1 MDKASF
7 IGLLFGF
14 IAVGAGMALKGV
26 SPLAIINPGALLIIF
41 LGTAAAV
48 LIAFP
53 MSTLKKIPTLLKII
67 FTEDQNNNAA
77 EIITDFTKWAE
88 TTRKQGILWLEGKL
102 DNVNDPFLRS
112 GMQLAIDGQSSDFI
126 REVMM
131 EKVYAMEE
139 RHQKGVSIF
148 TQAGTY
154 APTLGVLGAVI
165 GLIAALSDLNDIE
178 TLGSAISAAFIA
190 TLLGIFSGYVLWHPF
205 ANKLREKSE
214 NEVRVKQIMIEGV
227 LSLTSG
233 ESPQIIKDKL
243 SSYLSSEELAWLEQ
257 EDGNAKTE
265 SA

>member
-1 MDKASF
+1 MDRASI

-14 IAVGAGMALKGV
+14 IAVGAGMILKGV
-26 SPLAIINPGALLIIF
+26 SPMALINPAAILIII
-41 LGTAAAV
+41 LGSAAAV

-67 FTEDQNNNAA
+67 FTEERNSNAA
-77 EIITDFTKWAE
+77 AFVTEVTGWAE
-88 TTRKQGILWLEGKL
+88 STRKEGILWLEAQMQRIE
-102 DNVNDPFLRS
+102 DPFLRS
-112 GMQLAIDGQSSDFI
+112 GLQLTIDGQTSDFI

-131 EKVYAMEE
+131 EIIYAMEE

-165 GLIAALSDLNDIE
+165 GLIAALSDLNDME
-178 TLGSAISAAFIA
+178 MLGSAIAAAFVA
-190 TLLGIFSGYVLWHPF
+190 TLLGIFTGYILWHPF

-214 NEVRVKQIMIEGV
+214 NEVRVKQIMIEGI
-227 LSLTSG
+227 LSITNG

-243 SSYLSSEELAWLEQ
+243 SSYLSSEELAMLNQ
-257 EDGNAKTE
+257 EGTNATSE
-265 SA
+265 EA